1 MTFEVQQ
8 VDAIWYDDGWN
19 YSQTWKTG
27 AFQTK
32 AKNLKKAFTRFLR
45 KKGIEFKKSRTI
57 IEDYGDIIE
66 ILDRKTKEPLFCA
79 IYKEG

>member
-8 VDAIWYDDGWN
+8 VDAIMCDGGWSYN
-19 YSQTWKTG
+19 QTWEMGTLRTE
-27 AFQTK
+27 TK
-32 AKNLKKAFTRFLR
+32 NVKRAFTNYLR
-45 KKGIEFKKSRTI
+45 KKGITFKKNRTI

-79 IYKEG
+79 VYKGE